1 VKLKLEMLGT
11 SMGRTCVVAERA
23 LSSVFLKL
31 SLRCLVLI
39 VIFSCVYLVL
49 TPANVFRRAVKPRG
63 TKVAIQTGGDSQNL
77 FVYGPEEIQQLQDL
91 RREALERMEQEKVA
105 LPLPDR

>member
-1 VKLKLEMLGT
+1 LRLPEELN
-11 SMGRTCVVAERA
+11 
-23 LSSVFLKL
+23 LS
-31 SLRCLVLI
+31 C
-39 VIFSCVYLVL
+39 L
-49 TPANVFRRAVKPRG
+49 TPAEAFRRAVKTPG

-91 RREALERMEQEKVA
+91 RRDALERMEKGKVA